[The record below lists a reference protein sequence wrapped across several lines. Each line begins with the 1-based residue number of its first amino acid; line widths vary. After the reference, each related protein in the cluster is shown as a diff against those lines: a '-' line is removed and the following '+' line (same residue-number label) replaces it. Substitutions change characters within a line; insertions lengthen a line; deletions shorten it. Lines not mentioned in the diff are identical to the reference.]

1 MENVAAGC
9 ARSNW
14 PGSNREDSFTF
25 TEGMKRTRA
34 SNESIDNEDFHTLSE
49 PIRVDTSISMTN
61 KSISHEW
68 PFSNVDESQVPTI
81 SLDTNA
87 EESLFRIDDTVNS
100 VKLPVLIRSNKEK
113 LNEGF
118 YNDSSD
124 DSDEL
129 NNRRKLRN
137 LREKSRVQKLK
148 DIIITLSELLTS
160 RGIAT
165 GKSKHSVLK
174 ATITYISELE
184 AQLENG
190 KSGDT

>member
-1 MENVAAGC
+1 
-9 ARSNW
+9 
-14 PGSNREDSFTF
+14 
-25 TEGMKRTRA
+25 MKRSRV
-34 SNESIDNEDFHTLSE
+34 SNESIDNEDFQTLSG
-49 PIRVDTSISMTN
+49 PIRVDTSISMTD
-61 KSISHEW
+61 KVISHEW
-68 PFSNVDESQVPTI
+68 PSPNVDKSQVPAI

-87 EESLFRIDDTVNS
+87 QESLFRIDDTVNS

-113 LNEGF
+113 LKKGF
-118 YNDSSD
+118 YYDSSD

-137 LREKSRVQKLK
+137 LREKSRVQKVK
-148 DIIITLSELLTS
+148 DIIISLSELLTS

-165 GKSKHSVLK
+165 GKSKHSVLE
-174 ATITYISELE
+174 AAMTYISELE